1 LEPLSKK
8 RGEKSL
14 KYEEKVMI
22 KNISQR
28 HKIVYYLILP
38 SIITLVIFTLFPFFY
53 NLWASVQNYDLI
65 YPNQRHF
72 IGINNFIKAITNEEF
87 WSTLK
92 TTLYFSG
99 LGIILQLLI
108 GLGVGLL
115 FGREFKG
122 KNILRTL
129 LILPMVAMPVAT
141 AYIWRIMFSP
151 SLGIINY
158 ILQKIGLQ
166 GSEWIAGYNSV
177 IPSLVVVDTWQWS
190 PFMILII
197 SSGLMSLP
205 KEPYEAAK
213 IEGATGFQT
222 LRNITLPLLK
232 PILSIAFVFRL
243 IDSFRTFDIIY
254 SLTGGGPGHASET
267 LNINIY
273 LNAFRNLDIGYSG
286 SLVIIFLFLINIV
299 TMFVIRRTGFEESI
313 LK

>member
-1 LEPLSKK
+1 
-8 RGEKSL
+8 
-14 KYEEKVMI
+14 MI
-22 KNISQR
+22 KKISQR
-28 HKIVYYLILP
+28 HKIVYYLLLP

-65 YPNQRHF
+65 YPNQKHF
-72 IGINNFIKAITNEEF
+72 IGLSNFIKALTNQEF
-87 WSTLK
+87 WNSLK
-92 TTLYFSG
+92 TTFYFSG

-158 ILQKIGLQ
+158 VFQKIGLQ

-177 IPSLVVVDTWQWS
+177 IPSLVIVDTWQWS

-222 LRNITLPLLK
+222 LKNITLPLLK
-232 PILSIAFVFRL
+232 PIISIAFVFRL

-299 TMFVIRRTGFEESI
+299 TLFVIRRTGFEESI

>member
-1 LEPLSKK
+1 MKHEGK
-8 RGEKSL
+8 G
-14 KYEEKVMI
+14 MI
-22 KNISQR
+22 KKISQR
-28 HKIVYYLILP
+28 RKIVYYLLLP
-38 SIITLVIFTLFPFFY
+38 SIITLIIFTLFPFFY

-99 LGIILQLLI
+99 LGVILQLLI

-222 LRNITLPLLK
+222 LKNITLPLLK

-286 SLVIIFLFLINIV
+286 ALVIIFLFIINII